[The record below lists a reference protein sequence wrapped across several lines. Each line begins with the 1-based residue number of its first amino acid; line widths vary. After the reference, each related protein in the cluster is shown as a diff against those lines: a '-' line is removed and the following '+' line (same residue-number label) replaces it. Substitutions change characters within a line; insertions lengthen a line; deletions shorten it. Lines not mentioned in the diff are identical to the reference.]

1 MSEDKKPKIAE
12 KALKTEKVLK
22 TNLDNE
28 SVSKAKA
35 ERWSISEHNVFDTM
49 CESILQKHLR

>member
-22 TNLDNE
+22 TNSDNE
-28 SVSKAKA
+28 SVSKAKP
-35 ERWSISEHNVFDTM
+35 D
-49 CESILQKHLR
+49 QKN